1 MKPYDW
7 LTNTSSLHSKVSAGG
22 WRLTL
27 HLLVAPVQM
36 NARRV
41 QDFVGKQHEQ
51 HLRDT
56 S

>member
-7 LTNTSSLHSKVSAGG
+7 LTNTSSLHSKVSASG
-22 WRLTL
+22 WWLTL
-27 HLLVAPVQM
+27 HLLVATVQM

-41 QDFVGKQHEQ
+41 QDLVSEQHEQ
-51 HLRDT
+51 HLRET